1 MHVVRVVGPL
11 EPLQGRIVLT
21 QPDVHQRRGVRWNV
35 SFARHRFQCALH
47 LVGFFRFS
55 QLRAYVAPKSYR
67 LAVPAAEAT
76 CIV

>member
-11 EPLQGRIVLT
+11 EPLEGRIVLT
-21 QPDVHQRRGVRWNV
+21 QPDGHQRRSVRWNV
-35 SFARHRFQCALH
+35 SFARHRFQCAQH

-55 QLRAYVAPKSYR
+55 QLRAYVASKSYR